1 MTQMTNLQILEAATE
16 AIKLLRAIAA
26 VQRQEQAVKVRFIER
41 AATRARRAD
50 PFAIGQLEGNEGRY
64 LRNPCYGINTNPA
77 PRTT

>member
-41 AATRARRAD
+41 AATRARRHWD
-50 PFAIGQLEGNEGRY
+50 LLAIGTLEGNEGRY
-64 LRNPCYGINTNPA
+64 IFNPTCGTIATEV
-77 PRTT
+77 